1 MTNELIEQ
9 IRRLSIKDSKSMSQ
23 QGLKLAE
30 ECGELAK
37 VILPYDNADGTR
49 HRFVDRQ
56 ALVDGVA
63 DVILVA
69 LSIAFKMKVH
79 DDKLLAMI
87 QKKAHYWEKLQ
98 SIPSLEAYPYE
109 IHVTVAQAP
118 SYEQFILDCKDIG
131 VKPVVLDLHTKSNG
145 VIKDVMT
152 SSTLVG
158 NNQTVI
164 EEVDR
169 ITAELEHRGYRVV
182 RQKVE
187 TVPWHPHTASERS
200 DDNYFEAHIPV
211 TIQDGEVEYEKLK
224 YLTKGHPGTHLSRN
238 ILKKHNDGTVIIMLT
253 IRHNDC
259 DHATFVTR
267 VNRLK
272 GGLAEAGYDFG
283 AKDMVEW
290 AIYDNNVSHD
300 ADWTED

>member
-1 MTNELIEQ
+1 MTHELIEQ
-9 IRRLSIKDSKSMSQ
+9 IRRLSLKDTKSLSQ

-37 VILPYDNADGTR
+37 VILPFENADGTR

-69 LSIAFKMKVH
+69 LSIAFKMKIH
-79 DDKLLAMI
+79 DDKLIAMI

-109 IHVTVAQAP
+109 IHITVAQAP
-118 SYEQFILDCKDIG
+118 SYEQFVVDCKDIE
-131 VKPVVLDLHTKSNG
+131 VKPVVLDLHTNANG
-145 VIKDVMT
+145 IIKDVMT

-169 ITAELEHRGYRVV
+169 ITVELEQRGYRVV

-187 TVPWHPHTASERS
+187 TVPWHPHTAAERTE
-200 DDNYFEAHIPV
+200 DNYFEAHIPV
-211 TIQDGEVEYEKLK
+211 TLMEENQEKL
-224 YLTKGHPGTHLSRN
+224 YDLTKRHPGSHLSRN
-238 ILKKHNDGTVIIMLT
+238 ILKKHNDGTYIMMVT

-259 DHATFVTR
+259 DHPTFVTR

-272 GGLAEAGYDFG
+272 GALAESDFDFG
-283 AKDMVEW
+283 AKDIVEW
-290 AIYDNNVSHD
+290 AIYDNNISHD
-300 ADWTED
+300 AEWMEE

>member
-1 MTNELIEQ
+1 MTHELIEQ
-9 IRRLSIKDSKSMSQ
+9 IRRLSLKDTKSLSQ

-37 VILPYDNADGTR
+37 VILPFENADGTR

-69 LSIAFKMKVH
+69 LSIAFKMKIH
-79 DDKLLAMI
+79 DDKLIAMI
-87 QKKAHYWEKLQ
+87 QKKAHYWDKLQ

-109 IHVTVAQAP
+109 IHITVAQAP
-118 SYEQFILDCKDIG
+118 SYEQFVMDCKDIE
-131 VKPVVLDLHTKSNG
+131 VKPVVLDLHTNANG
-145 VIKDVMT
+145 IIKDVMT

-169 ITAELEHRGYRVV
+169 ITVELEQRGYRVV

-187 TVPWHPHTASERS
+187 TVPWHPHTAAERTE
-200 DDNYFEAHIPV
+200 DNYFEAHIPV
-211 TIQDGEVEYEKLK
+211 TLMEENQEKL
-224 YLTKGHPGTHLSRN
+224 YDLTKRHPGSHLSRN
-238 ILKKHNDGTVIIMLT
+238 ILKKHNDGTYIMMVT

-259 DHATFVTR
+259 DHPTFVTR

-272 GGLAEAGYDFG
+272 GALAESGFDFG
-283 AKDMVEW
+283 AKDIVEW
-290 AIYDNNVSHD
+290 AIYDNNISHD
-300 ADWTED
+300 AEWMEE

>member
-1 MTNELIEQ
+1 MTHELIEQ
-9 IRRLSIKDSKSMSQ
+9 IRRLSLKDTKSLSQ

-37 VILPYDNADGTR
+37 VILPFENADCTR

-69 LSIAFKMKVH
+69 LSIAFKMKIH
-79 DDKLLAMI
+79 DDKLIAMI

-109 IHVTVAQAP
+109 IHITVAQAP
-118 SYEQFILDCKDIG
+118 SYEQFVMDCKDIE
-131 VKPVVLDLHTKSNG
+131 VKPVVLDLHTNANG
-145 VIKDVMT
+145 IIKDVMT

-169 ITAELEHRGYRVV
+169 ITVELEQRGYRVV

-187 TVPWHPHTASERS
+187 TVPWHPHTAAERTE
-200 DDNYFEAHIPV
+200 DNYFEAHIPV
-211 TIQDGEVEYEKLK
+211 TLMEENQEKL
-224 YLTKGHPGTHLSRN
+224 YDLTKRHPGSHLSRN
-238 ILKKHNDGTVIIMLT
+238 ILKKHNDGTYIMMVT

-259 DHATFVTR
+259 DHPTFVTR

-272 GGLAEAGYDFG
+272 GALAESGFDFG
-283 AKDMVEW
+283 AKDIVEW
-290 AIYDNNVSHD
+290 AIYDNNISHD
-300 ADWTED
+300 AEWMEE

>member
-1 MTNELIEQ
+1 MTHELIEQ
-9 IRRLSIKDSKSMSQ
+9 IRRLSLKDTKSLSQ

-37 VILPYDNADGTR
+37 VILPFENADGTR

-69 LSIAFKMKVH
+69 LSIAFKMKIH
-79 DDKLLAMI
+79 DDKLIAMI

-109 IHVTVAQAP
+109 IHITVAQAP
-118 SYEQFILDCKDIG
+118 SYEQFVADCKDIE
-131 VKPVVLDLHTKSNG
+131 VKPVVLDLHTNANG
-145 VIKDVMT
+145 IIKDVMT

-158 NNQTVI
+158 NNHTVI

-169 ITAELEHRGYRVV
+169 ITVELEQRGYRVV

-187 TVPWHPHTASERS
+187 TVPWHPHTAAERTE
-200 DDNYFEAHIPV
+200 DNYFEAHIPV
-211 TIQDGEVEYEKLK
+211 TLMEENQEKL
-224 YLTKGHPGTHLSRN
+224 YDLTKRHPGSHLSRN
-238 ILKKHNDGTVIIMLT
+238 ILKKHNDGTYIMMVT

-259 DHATFVTR
+259 DHPTFVTR

-272 GGLAEAGYDFG
+272 GALAESGFDFG
-283 AKDMVEW
+283 AKDIVEW
-290 AIYDNNVSHD
+290 AIYDNNISHD
-300 ADWTED
+300 AEWMEE

>member
-1 MTNELIEQ
+1 MTHELIEQ
-9 IRRLSIKDSKSMSQ
+9 IRRLSLKDTKSLSQ

-37 VILPYDNADGTR
+37 VILPFENADGTR

-69 LSIAFKMKVH
+69 LSIAFKMKIH
-79 DDKLLAMI
+79 DDKLIAMI

-109 IHVTVAQAP
+109 IHITVAQAP
-118 SYEQFILDCKDIG
+118 SYEQFVVDCKDIE
-131 VKPVVLDLHTKSNG
+131 VKPVVLDLHTNANG
-145 VIKDVMT
+145 IIKDVMT

-169 ITAELEHRGYRVV
+169 ITVELEQRGYRVV

-187 TVPWHPHTASERS
+187 TVPWHPHTAAERTE
-200 DDNYFEAHIPV
+200 DNYFEAHIPV
-211 TIQDGEVEYEKLK
+211 TLMEENQEKL
-224 YLTKGHPGTHLSRN
+224 YDLTKRHPGSHLSRN
-238 ILKKHNDGTVIIMLT
+238 ILKKHNDGTYIMMVT

-259 DHATFVTR
+259 DHPTFVTR

-272 GGLAEAGYDFG
+272 GALAESGFDFG
-283 AKDMVEW
+283 AKDIVEW
-290 AIYDNNVSHD
+290 AIYDNNISHD
-300 ADWTED
+300 AEWMEE

>member
-1 MTNELIEQ
+1 MTHELIEQ
-9 IRRLSIKDSKSMSQ
+9 IRRLSLKDTKSLSQ

-37 VILPYDNADGTR
+37 VILPFENADGTR

-69 LSIAFKMKVH
+69 LSIAFKMKIH
-79 DDKLLAMI
+79 DDKLIAMI

-109 IHVTVAQAP
+109 IHITVAQAP
-118 SYEQFILDCKDIG
+118 SYEQFVMDCKDIE
-131 VKPVVLDLHTKSNG
+131 VKPVVLDLHTNANG
-145 VIKDVMT
+145 IIKDVMT

-169 ITAELEHRGYRVV
+169 ITVELEQRGYRVV

-187 TVPWHPHTASERS
+187 TVPWHPHTAAERTEY
-200 DDNYFEAHIPV
+200 NYFEAHIPV
-211 TIQDGEVEYEKLK
+211 TLMEENQEKL
-224 YLTKGHPGTHLSRN
+224 YDLTKRHPGSHLSRN
-238 ILKKHNDGTVIIMLT
+238 ILKKHNDGTYIMMVT

-259 DHATFVTR
+259 DHPTFVTR

-272 GGLAEAGYDFG
+272 GALAESGFDFG
-283 AKDMVEW
+283 AKDIVEW